1 VSDLPTGTVTFLF
14 TDLAGSTR
22 LWEEHPEAMRDA
34 LARHDEIVRSAI
46 ESIGPAD
53 MRVTKSQ
60 IVFRHRRG
68 FAWTWMPA
76 QHLRGDVAPLVLT
89 INLNRRDESPRW
101 KEVIEPRPG
110 RFTHHLELRSTEDID
125 CEVLNWIR
133 EAWSQAA

>member
-1 VSDLPTGTVTFLF
+1 MNSRGEEIPLEQYFSGCDLRSSAIFDG
-14 TDLAGSTR
+14 
-22 LWEEHPEAMRDA
+22 
-34 LARHDEIVRSAI
+34 VRSAI

-53 MRVTKSQ
+53 VRVTKSQ
-60 IVFRHRRG
+60 IEFRHRRG

-76 QHLRGDVAPLVLT
+76 QYLRGDVAPLVLT

-101 KEVIEPRPG
+101 KEVVEPQPG

-125 CEVLNWIR
+125 VDVLNWIR

>member
-1 VSDLPTGTVTFLF
+1 MMNARGEQIPLEQYFAGRDL
-14 TDLAGSTR
+14 R
-22 LWEEHPEAMRDA
+22 
-34 LARHDEIVRSAI
+34 ARAIVEIVRSAI

-76 QHLRGDVAPLVLT
+76 QYLRGDVAPLVLT

-101 KEVIEPRPG
+101 KEVVEPRPG
-110 RFTHHLELRSTEDID
+110 RFTHHLELRSTEDVD

-133 EAWSQAA
+133 EASNQAS